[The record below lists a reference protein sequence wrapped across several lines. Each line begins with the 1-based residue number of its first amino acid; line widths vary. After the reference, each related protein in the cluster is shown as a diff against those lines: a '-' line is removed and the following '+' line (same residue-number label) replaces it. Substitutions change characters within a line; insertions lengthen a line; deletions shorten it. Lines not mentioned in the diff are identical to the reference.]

1 MIIYWENF
9 KKFWPLLY
17 ELVARD
23 VKIKYRKSVL
33 GVLWTLLNPL
43 LMMLILS
50 IVFSN
55 LFRFD
60 VENYSLY
67 LLAGQ
72 ILFNF
77 FNESTTGA
85 MTAILGNS
93 ALIKKVYIP
102 KYLFVVSRIASSSIN
117 ILSSFCA
124 LILVMLFTRTE
135 LHFSMFLVVI
145 PLAYLII
152 FSLGVG
158 LVLAA
163 ITVKF
168 RDVMHLY
175 TVFLTG
181 LMYLTPIIYPISM
194 LPEWVKKIV
203 NLNPLTGILNIFR
216 NVVIYNTIPTV
227 GEFIISLVVVC
238 LTLVLGLWVFYK
250 QQDEFI
256 LNL

>member
-9 KKFWPLLY
+9 KKFRPLLY

-158 LVLAA
+158 LILAA

>member
-1 MIIYWENF
+1 
-9 KKFWPLLY
+9 
-17 ELVARD
+17 
-23 VKIKYRKSVL
+23 
-33 GVLWTLLNPL
+33 
-43 LMMLILS
+43 
-50 IVFSN
+50 
-55 LFRFD
+55 
-60 VENYSLY
+60 
-67 LLAGQ
+67 
-72 ILFNF
+72 
-77 FNESTTGA
+77 
-85 MTAILGNS
+85 
-93 ALIKKVYIP
+93 
-102 KYLFVVSRIASSSIN
+102 
-117 ILSSFCA
+117 
-124 LILVMLFTRTE
+124 
-135 LHFSMFLVVI
+135 MFLVVI

>member
-9 KKFWPLLY
+9 KKFRPLLY

-194 LPEWVKKIV
+194 LPEWVKKIL

-216 NVVIYNTIPTV
+216 NVLIYNTIPTV